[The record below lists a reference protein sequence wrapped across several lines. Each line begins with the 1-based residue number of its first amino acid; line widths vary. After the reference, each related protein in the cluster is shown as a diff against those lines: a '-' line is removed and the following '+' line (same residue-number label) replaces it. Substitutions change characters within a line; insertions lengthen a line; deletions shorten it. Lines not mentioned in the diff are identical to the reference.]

1 MLVGDPAGVSGQ
13 PHRGSAGEV
22 RLYRVVHVKKIRYFN
37 SMSIY
42 LISNYLL
49 DTLPVMKRDMVD
61 EMLEQWARER
71 PELDASPLSVAVR
84 VQMLGRRFRQDA
96 ERSLA
101 HVQLEL
107 WEYEVLASLR
117 RQGERRSLSVSRLA
131 RLAQL
136 SRGAMTHRI
145 DRLEEKGLV
154 IRRAARNDRRRVL
167 VSLTP
172 AGRRAVDGA
181 LEARFRAAR
190 SGMST
195 LTQREQQT
203 LARLMRKLMLTTQ
216 EVPPA

>member
-1 MLVGDPAGVSGQ
+1 
-13 PHRGSAGEV
+13 
-22 RLYRVVHVKKIRYFN
+22 
-37 SMSIY
+37 
-42 LISNYLL
+42 
-49 DTLPVMKRDMVD
+49 
-61 EMLEQWARER
+61 
-71 PELDASPLSVAVR
+71 
-84 VQMLGRRFRQDA
+84 MLGRRFRQDA

-136 SRGAMTHRI
+136 SRAAMTHRI

-154 IRRAARNDRRRVL
+154 SRRAAPNDRRRVL